1 MEINVAQLLK
11 SPIGTTRNYE
21 VSGEVDIFGD
31 GCASLVGG
39 EVSLM
44 RTDRSIL
51 VRGTLSTGAEVT
63 CSRCLTVFGSPL
75 VLNIEE
81 EYFPTV
87 DVVSGNPVSVPDEA
101 GCFTID
107 KQHMLDLTEAIR
119 QYALLVLPM
128 KPLCR
133 SDCAGLCREC
143 GLNLNLGQCGCPPKL
158 VDPRWA
164 VLTEIDTKQK
174 GMK

>member
-11 SPIGTTRNYE
+11 ENIGSTRSYE
-21 VSGEVDIFGD
+21 VSGEVDILGD
-31 GCASLVGG
+31 GGESTVSG

-51 VRGTLSTGAEVT
+51 VRGKLSTGADIT
-63 CSRCLTVFGSPL
+63 CCRCLVPL
-75 VLNIEE
+75 SWPLELRIED
-81 EYFPTV
+81 EYYPTV
-87 DVVSGNPVSVPDEA
+87 DVVSGAPVSVPDEP

-107 KQHMLDLTEAIR
+107 KKHMIDLTEAVR

-133 SDCAGLCREC
+133 RDCAGLCPEC
-143 GLNLNLGQCGCPPKL
+143 GGNLNLGPCGCPPRP
-158 VDPRWA
+158 VDPRWV
-164 VLTEIDTKQK
+164 VLTEIANEQK
-174 GMK
+174 GTE